1 MTVFLKSTTVTLI
14 CRQKI
19 PFLRIYGINVME
31 IQNMELKKRS
41 SYITLIPRRES
52 MLRIM
57 AASSR
62 IESDEARLEKSERN
76 I

>member
-1 MTVFLKSTTVTLI
+1 
-14 CRQKI
+14 
-19 PFLRIYGINVME
+19 ME